1 VSTTPRPSADA
12 RPHSRRRGRRAG
24 AGDTREAILAAARE
38 EFAARGFDR
47 ATIRGIAT
55 AAGVDPALV
64 LHYFGC
70 KAQLFGDAI
79 RFPVEPAEVLRRSS
93 VAGADSIGATLVR
106 SYLDSWDDEEN
117 RPRLVALLRSAMT
130 NDAAL
135 EQVRGYLDRKV
146 FGPVTRELALP
157 DGELR
162 ATLVGSQLIGLGMM
176 RYVTHIE
183 PLASASKDD
192 LVAAIGP
199 SIQRYLTGTFS
210 PGAQGDEPEVPIE
223 GELHKSG

>member
-1 VSTTPRPSADA
+1 MSAAPHTPAHPERRSP
-12 RPHSRRRGRRAG
+12 RRGRRPG
-24 AGDTREAILAAARE
+24 AGDTRQAILDAARE

-47 ATIRGIAT
+47 ATIRGIAA

-79 RFPVEPAEVLRRSS
+79 SFPLEPAEILRRSAA
-93 VAGADSIGATLVR
+93 AGADTIGATLVR
-106 SYLDSWDDEEN
+106 SYLDSWDEQEN

-146 FGPVTRELALP
+146 FGPVTQELALP

-162 ATLVGSQLIGLGMM
+162 ATLVGSQLIGLAMM
-176 RYVTHIE
+176 RYVTRIE

-192 LVAAIGP
+192 LVAAVGP
-199 SIQRYLTGTFS
+199 SIQRYLTGTLS
-210 PGAQGDEPEVPIE
+210 LGTQSEGPRGAP
-223 GELHKSG
+223 